1 MNMKQ
6 KSVLFAITVFLLL
19 LASHAAYAQTAK
31 ILFYESSK
39 VGANYKIS
47 TGYSNLKTALESK
60 GYSVSRYEGTLTRE
74 VLNNYKPDVLVI
86 AELGSSLDADELAA
100 VFEFVMQD
108 GKGLF
113 ISGGTPAANQITIP
127 FGMTIDG
134 QGMLEDE
141 NSPIIDTSTALT
153 DKTMFVIS
161 SVERQD
167 PALRLLVQGVSSVGF
182 FGGNGISISGDA
194 KAVATGD
201 WDTYSPKSPTFP
213 KGSKPPVAAASVVG
227 KGMVFLL
234 SDADMLAN
242 DKLDTNRYKYDNL
255 RLGTN
260 IFDWLRSSTL
270 KPAASIELEELRTMI
285 GQTMV
290 EMDNLNKTI
299 ITQGNTIASLQS
311 QVAQRDASITTISD
325 ENAALKSQS
334 LMGINYTTWG
344 ILVLAIAIG
353 ALALMMSKKTKTAK
367 GKEDAVGGFGYE
379 FEGGGEAAN
388 GLTSQAGN
396 FDEMMGTDK
405 PKK

>member
-1 MNMKQ
+1 MKMKQ
-6 KSVLFAITVFLLL
+6 KSVLFAITVFFLL
-19 LASHAAYAQTAK
+19 LASQVAYAQTAK

-39 VGANYKIS
+39 VGAKYKIG
-47 TGYSNLKTALESK
+47 TGYSNLKVALESK

-74 VLNNYKPDVLVI
+74 VLSNYAPDVLVI
-86 AELGSSLDADELAA
+86 AELGKSLDADELAA

-127 FGMTIDG
+127 FGMTIDAEG
-134 QGMLEDE
+134 LLEDE
-141 NSPIIDTSTALT
+141 NSPIISGAAPLK
-153 DKTMFVIS
+153 DKTFFVVS

-167 PALRLLVQGVSSVGF
+167 PALRLLVQGVSSIGF
-182 FGGNGISISGDA
+182 FGGNGISLSGDA

-234 SDADMLAN
+234 SDADVLSNERM
-242 DKLDTNRYKYDNL
+242 DTAKYKFDNL

-260 IFDWLRSSTL
+260 IFDWLRSSSM
-270 KPAASIELEELRTMI
+270 KPGDSIELEELRTMI

-299 ITQGNTIASLQS
+299 TGQRTTIAALQS
-311 QVAQRDASITTISD
+311 QVAQRDLSIMAISD

-334 LMGINYTTWG
+334 MFGVNYTTWG
-344 ILVLAIAIG
+344 IIVLAIAIG

-367 GKEDAVGGFGYE
+367 GKADGVSGFGYE
-379 FEGGGEAAN
+379 FEGGGEAAG

>member
-1 MNMKQ
+1 MKQ
-6 KSVLFAITVFLLL
+6 KSVLFAITVFFLL
-19 LASHAAYAQTAK
+19 LASQVAYAQTAK
-31 ILFYESSK
+31 VLFYESSK
-39 VGANYKIS
+39 VGAKYKIG
-47 TGYSNLKTALESK
+47 TGYSNLKVALEGK
-60 GYSVSRYEGTLTRE
+60 GYSVSRYEGLLTRE
-74 VLNNYKPDVLVI
+74 VLSNYNPDVLVI
-86 AELGSSLDADELAA
+86 AELGKSLDADELAA

-127 FGMTIDG
+127 FGMTIDAEG
-134 QGMLEDE
+134 LLEDE
-141 NSPIIDTSTALT
+141 NSPIISGAAPLK
-153 DKTMFVIS
+153 DKTFFVIS
-161 SVERQD
+161 SVEKQD
-167 PALRLLVQGVSSVGF
+167 PALRLLVQGISSIGF
-182 FGGNGISISGDA
+182 FGGNGISLSGDA

-213 KGSKPPVAAASVVG
+213 KGSKPPIAAASVVG

-234 SDADMLAN
+234 SDSDVLSNERM
-242 DKLDTNRYKYDNL
+242 DTAKYKFDNL
-255 RLGTN
+255 RFGTN
-260 IFDWLRSSTL
+260 VFDWLRSSSL
-270 KPAASIELEELRTMI
+270 KPGDSIELEELRTMI

-299 ITQGNTIASLQS
+299 TGQKNTIASLQS
-311 QVAQRDASITTISD
+311 AVAQRDLSIMAISD

-334 LMGINYTTWG
+334 LMGVNYTTWG
-344 ILVLAIAIG
+344 IIVLAIAIG

-367 GKEDAVGGFGYE
+367 GKEGGVSGFGYE
-379 FEGGGEAAN
+379 FEGGGEAAS